1 MKETA
6 KPFKTHYAQLKLPR
20 KRIALIRSWRW
31 KCFWVSLSEYT
42 SSIRSFRRVSI
53 VMSTATGQ
61 SREARDRD
69 KVWNRTLSPRA
80 PDLLERQQAS
90 LPSESTWAERAARWN
105 PVRSQRVRALRIN
118 GRNSYMNP
126 RQRKRRRCW
135 YVTVPIWKNTGEND
149 GNKKTPLHFWS
160 EVFEVINTIWQR
172 PKKVDRSFG

>member
-20 KRIALIRSWRW
+20 KHIALIRSWRW

-69 KVWNRTLSPRA
+69 KVWNRALSPRA

-90 LPSESTWAERAARWN
+90 LPSESTWAERAERWN
-105 PVRSQRVRALRIN
+105 PVMSQRVRALRIN
-118 GRNSYMNP
+118 GG
-126 RQRKRRRCW
+126 CHA
-135 YVTVPIWKNTGEND
+135 TLD
-149 GNKKTPLHFWS
+149 GNEGGNDRFSCIGIVSFYSIAKIFYEYKKWCWKII
-160 EVFEVINTIWQR
+160 INTI
-172 PKKVDRSFG
+172 